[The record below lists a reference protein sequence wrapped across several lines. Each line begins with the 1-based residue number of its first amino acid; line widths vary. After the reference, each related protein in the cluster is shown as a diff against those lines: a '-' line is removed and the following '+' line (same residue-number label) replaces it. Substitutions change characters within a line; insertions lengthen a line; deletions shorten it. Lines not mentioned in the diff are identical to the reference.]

1 MRITQLDLMNFR
13 NYEGLH
19 LVPGPGTNILYGQNA
34 QGKTNV
40 LESIYMC
47 GTARSHRTSRD
58 KEMIRF
64 GEDES
69 HIRMLLERNDLTY
82 RIDMHLKKNQAKGIA
97 INGVPIRRVSELYGL
112 VNIIFFS
119 PEDLGLIKRGPAERR
134 RFIDFELCQL
144 DKVYTSHLVNYN
156 KVLGERNQLLKD
168 IAFEPSLE
176 ATLSVWDQQLI
187 RYGTEVIRA
196 RERFTDR
203 LKDIIKDIHSNI
215 TGGREVL
222 EISYEADTGP
232 EEFADRLLSRRDQDL
247 RLKTTCTGPHRDDL
261 AFMIGGTDLRKFGSQ
276 GQQRTAALSLKLSE
290 IEMVKQLI
298 GDTPVLLLDDV
309 LSELDTSRQTK
320 LLSVIRSTQTFI
332 TCTGL
337 DEFVSCRFPIDHLF
351 EVEDGTVTRKNETAE
366 ESAAESV

>member
-13 NYEGLH
+13 NYETLH

-64 GEDES
+64 GADEA
-69 HIRMLLERNDLTY
+69 HIRMLLDRNGLTW

-97 INGVPIRRVSELYGL
+97 VNGVPIRKVSELYGL

-176 ATLSVWDQQLI
+176 ETLSVWDQQLV
-187 RYGTEVIRA
+187 RYGSEVIRA
-196 RERFTDR
+196 RERFT
-203 LKDIIKDIHSNI
+203 
-215 TGGREVL
+215 
-222 EISYEADTGP
+222 
-232 EEFADRLLSRRDQDL
+232 
-247 RLKTTCTGPHRDDL
+247 
-261 AFMIGGTDLRKFGSQ
+261 
-276 GQQRTAALSLKLSE
+276 
-290 IEMVKQLI
+290 
-298 GDTPVLLLDDV
+298 
-309 LSELDTSRQTK
+309 
-320 LLSVIRSTQTFI
+320 
-332 TCTGL
+332 
-337 DEFVSCRFPIDHLF
+337 
-351 EVEDGTVTRKNETAE
+351 
-366 ESAAESV
+366 